1 MFKTFAFAATA
12 LTLAAGSAFAAPSDD
27 ARTHFQAIASGDTQ
41 IVMRAYADQAQL
53 NWVGGPLDG
62 TYATTDAIRGT
73 WEKFGKA
80 VGPLKLTI
88 GSIEESAN
96 PKGSTVSANVVFE
109 GKMPIKVRYVLTYR
123 EGTICESASGETMR
137 AIGARSPRAP
147 MPSRILMMFGYVRD
161 SAPSAA
167 WPGSEARPAAAARA
181 ACISTAENLESGCRM
196 GNSWGDGMESPS
208 CCSLTCRC
216 PL

>member
-109 GKMPIKVRYVLTYR
+109 GKQPIKVRYVLTYR
-123 EGTICESASGETMR
+123 EGKIVSETWQIDPKLNV
-137 AIGARSPRAP
+137 A
-147 MPSRILMMFGYVRD
+147 
-161 SAPSAA
+161 
-167 WPGSEARPAAAARA
+167 PAA
-181 ACISTAENLESGCRM
+181 TAETAGK
-196 GNSWGDGMESPS
+196 
-208 CCSLTCRC
+208 TATY
-216 PL
+216 

>member
-109 GKMPIKVRYVLTYR
+109 GRMRDRFHSDPVIKAAELLLQEKAPRSIPVSTVRTDADEQIADRNGLRRKDAHYGQDVCFR
-123 EGTICESASGETMR
+123 
-137 AIGARSPRAP
+137 
-147 MPSRILMMFGYVRD
+147 
-161 SAPSAA
+161 
-167 WPGSEARPAAAARA
+167 
-181 ACISTAENLESGCRM
+181 
-196 GNSWGDGMESPS
+196 
-208 CCSLTCRC
+208 
-216 PL
+216 

>member
-12 LTLAAGSAFAAPSDD
+12 LTLAASSAFAAPSDD

-80 VGPLKLTI
+80 VGPLKLTV
-88 GSIEESAN
+88 GQIEESAN
-96 PKGSTVSANVVFE
+96 PKGATVSANVVFE
-109 GKMPIKVRYVLTYR
+109 GKMPIKVRYVLTFR
-123 EGTICESASGETMR
+123 EGKIVSETWQIDPKL
-137 AIGARSPRAP
+137 A
-147 MPSRILMMFGYVRD
+147 V
-161 SAPSAA
+161 
-167 WPGSEARPAAAARA
+167 AAAY
-181 ACISTAENLESGCRM
+181 
-196 GNSWGDGMESPS
+196 
-208 CCSLTCRC
+208 
-216 PL
+216 